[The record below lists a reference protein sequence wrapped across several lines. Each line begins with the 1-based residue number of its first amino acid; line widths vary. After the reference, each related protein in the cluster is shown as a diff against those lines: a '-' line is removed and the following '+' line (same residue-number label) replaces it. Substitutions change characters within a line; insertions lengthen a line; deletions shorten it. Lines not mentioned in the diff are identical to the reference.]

1 MNTSPDPNAI
11 RADIAKREQQLQDET
26 DPDVREAL
34 QNKLAKLRAQLA
46 GSAPPAS
53 NIVRGDAVQGD
64 KIIRD
69 KIENQA
75 IYYVP
80 GAQVALSEA
89 EQRERYFAWV
99 LAESNRTP
107 LFLSG
112 LSGGKLQ
119 LSAVYTALMTTGS
132 DDREKPSDK
141 HEPVR
146 AERPTLSALAQ
157 LNKHQYCVLLGGPG
171 SGKSTFV
178 NFVSAC
184 MAGEGLGHANINL
197 KLLRAPLPEEADEH
211 DTEKKAKPQAWK
223 HGALLPVQVVLRN
236 FAATLP
242 PHVTGCAQLLWD
254 YMAKQLKDA
263 NMGDYAPLLKKHLSQ
278 QGGLI
283 LLDGLDEVP
292 DAKQRRQQI
301 KATVQDFA
309 HSYGR
314 CRFLVTSRTYA
325 YQSQAWQLDGF
336 ETAVLT
342 PFSLWQIN
350 RFVDAWY
357 AHMPALAQLSE
368 REAKARAETLKHTV
382 RNKARVA
389 ELATRPLLLTLMARL
404 QTEKGG
410 TLPNKRQQL
419 YERSVEMLLTDWE
432 KLKEVTLPD
441 GSKQQ
446 QEGLSVWMDADQD
459 EIRKQLERVAFE
471 AHRNQAEQRE
481 SADIEGDVIAL
492 ALLKAARQSTGLS
505 IAMLTSY
512 LSQRAGILAEHGDGR
527 YQFPHRTF
535 QEYLAACYLIRE
547 NWPNTLSNLL
557 KADPNR
563 WREAT
568 LLAAAKAAAY
578 SPEEVW
584 KLVNALCFITPVPA
598 TVPGLPTAWGAL
610 LAAQALAENDLA
622 APNAEMPPQ
631 HEAKRKLVRDWLL
644 ALMRYNDFPALERA
658 EAGRLLNKFG
668 DPRPSVLEVDQ
679 IELLPIPAGE
689 FWMGS
694 QEDHDQFPDPLAYD
708 DEGPMHRHT
717 LPQPFCMSRYP
728 ITNAQYRQFVAAGG
742 TAAVD
747 YGEPYTL
754 DNHPVVGVNW
764 HQAVA
769 FADWLTQRWHD
780 TGKITANELVRLPSE
795 AEWEKAA
802 RSHDAR
808 RYPWGASPNPNA
820 ANYADS
826 GIGSSSAV
834 GCFALGQSPYGCED
848 LSGNVWEWTSSLW
861 RENYS
866 ENKIDDVK
874 YRTLR
879 GGAFPNIDYYVR
891 CACRGGN
898 VPGSG
903 YSNDGFRVV
912 VVSRPH

>member
-1 MNTSPDPNAI
+1 MNTSPDPNTL
-11 RADIAKREQQLQDET
+11 RADIAKREQQLRDET

-34 QNKLAKLRAQLA
+34 QNKLDKLQAQLA

-53 NIVRGDAVQGD
+53 KIVRGDAVQGD
-64 KIIRD
+64 KIARD

-75 IYYVP
+75 IYYGP
-80 GAQVALSEA
+80 GAPVAQSEA
-89 EQRERYFAWV
+89 EQRERYLAWM

-132 DDREKPSDK
+132 DDREAMRDK
-141 HEPVR
+141 REPLR
-146 AERPTLSALAQ
+146 TERPTLSALAQ

-178 NFVSAC
+178 NFVAAC

-197 KLLRAPLPEEADEH
+197 KLLRAPLPKEDEARG
-211 DTEKKAKPQAWK
+211 EKPEPQAWQ
-223 HGALLPVQVVLRN
+223 HGALLPVPVVLRN

-242 PHVTGCAQLLWD
+242 PRAKGCAQLLWG
-254 YMAKQLKDA
+254 YIEKQLKDA
-263 NMGDYAPLLKKHLSQ
+263 AMGDYAPLLKKHLSKE
-278 QGGLI
+278 GGLI

-301 KATVQDFA
+301 KDTVQDFA

-325 YQSQAWQLDGF
+325 YQNQAWQLDGF

-342 PFSLWQIN
+342 PFGLGQIQC
-350 RFVDAWY
+350 FIDAWY

-382 RNKARVA
+382 RTKARVA

-446 QEGLSVWMDADQD
+446 QEGLSVWMGADQD

-471 AHRNQAEQRE
+471 AHRDQAEQRD

-492 ALLKAARQSTGLS
+492 ALLKAARQSSKLS
-505 IAMLTSY
+505 IEMLSNY
-512 LSQRAGILAEHGDGR
+512 LSYRAGILAEHGEGR

-535 QEYLAACYLIRE
+535 QEYLAACHLIRDA
-547 NWPNTLSNLL
+547 WPNKISKLL
-557 KADPNR
+557 QADPNR

-578 SPEEVW
+578 SPEQLW
-584 KLVNALCFITPVPA
+584 TLVNALCFIAPTSETMPTLPA
-598 TVPGLPTAWGAL
+598 AWGAL

-622 APNAEMPPQ
+622 AANADTPPQ

-644 ALMRYNDFPALERA
+644 AIMRYNDFPALERA

-668 DPRPSVLEVDQ
+668 DPRPSVLQVDQ

-694 QEDHDQFPDPLAYD
+694 QKDHDQFPDPLAYD

-717 LPQPFCMSRYP
+717 LPQPFRMSRYP
-728 ITNAQYRQFVAAGG
+728 ITNAQYRQFVAVGG
-742 TAAVD
+742 TAAYD

-754 DNHPVVGVNW
+754 DNHPVVGVSW

-769 FADWLTQRWHD
+769 FADWLTQRWHA
-780 TGKITANELVRLPSE
+780 TGKIEANELVRLPSE

-808 RYPWGASPNPNA
+808 RYPWGARPNSNA
-820 ANYADS
+820 ANYAET
-826 GIGSSSAV
+826 GIGSTSAV

-848 LSGNVWEWTSSLW
+848 LSGNVWEWTSSAW
-861 RENYS
+861 RENYTKD
-866 ENKIDDVK
+866 KIDDVK

-879 GGAFPNIDYYVR
+879 GGAFLNDDDIVR
-891 CACRGGN
+891 CAFRDRGVPVN
-898 VPGSG
+898 VFNS
-903 YSNDGFRVV
+903 YGFRVV